1 MTTAAEFDLEIGKVP
16 VTLRDATILNHDAA
30 RHVPS
35 WLAVRPW
42 REVRIVETIDG
53 VPRELRIYVAPDFY
67 SVGDD
72 QSWRRVPMTPKSAQA
87 IATRWR
93 AILPSRKLARA
104 IYQAADARIPMAT
117 FSPGADM
124 TSPAK
129 WREDDAVVASRLP
142 DQRARLLAGQLVA
155 GHRKD
160 IVIGP
165 GLDGSKVAIFG
176 GARSAPDPKANP
188 ADPWA
193 WQPYSTVHGADYA
206 DHSHGVRLILDR
218 GYLDGVETP
227 LADIFQ
233 HPTLHRLVSD
243 QGPFRP
249 TFPSSG
255 TGGPTPVIYTPG
267 TSSGGGSGPTPSPTP
282 APAPPVPVASG
293 SSSSGSDVGMAI
305 TLLGLIVGVVN
316 LLRR

>member
-67 SVGDD
+67 SIGDD
-72 QSWRRVPMTPKSAQA
+72 QTWRRTPMTPKAAQA
-87 IATRWR
+87 LATRWR

-104 IYQAADARIPMAT
+104 IYQAADARIAMAT
-117 FSPGADM
+117 FAPAADM

-176 GARSAPDPKANP
+176 GARSTPDGKANP

-249 TFPSSG
+249 TFPNSG
-255 TGGPTPVIYTPG
+255 SGPKPTPAVYTPG
-267 TSSGGGSGPTPSPTP
+267 TSSGGGASPAPTP
-282 APAPPVPVASG
+282 AAPVPVASG
-293 SSSSGSDVGMAI
+293 SSSSSSDIGMAL
-305 TLLGLIVGVVN
+305 TLLSVVVGLAN
-316 LLRR
+316 LLKRH

>member
-16 VTLRDATILNHDAA
+16 ASLRDSTILNHDAA

-35 WLAVRPW
+35 WIGVRPW
-42 REVRIVETIDG
+42 RPVRIVETIDG

-67 SVGDD
+67 AIGDD
-72 QSWRRVPMTPKSAQA
+72 DTFRRVPTTPRAAQM

-93 AILPSRKLARA
+93 SILPSRKLARA
-104 IYQAADARIPMAT
+104 IYQSADVRIPMAT
-117 FSPGADM
+117 FPPGPDM
-124 TSPAK
+124 TSPTK
-129 WREDDAVVASRLP
+129 WREDDQRVAARVP
-142 DQRARLLAGQLVA
+142 DQRVRLLGGALLA

-165 GLDGSKVAIFG
+165 ALDGSKVAIFG
-176 GARSAPDPKANP
+176 GARTAPDPKANP

-193 WQPYSTVHGADYA
+193 WQPYSTVHGAEYS

-218 GYLDGVETP
+218 GFLDGVEVP
-227 LADIFQ
+227 LVDVFT

-249 TFPSSG
+249 VFPNAGTSGGLTPAGNLPTGGGGPVPSS
-255 TGGPTPVIYTPG
+255 
-267 TSSGGGSGPTPSPTP
+267 PSP
-282 APAPPVPVASG
+282 APIASG
-293 SSSSGSDVGMAI
+293 ASSSSSGDFASALS
-305 TLLGLIVGVVN
+305 LLGLVVGLAN
-316 LLRR
+316 LFGRRR